1 MWVLLFTVGLLASL
15 GSPTLAQSPAPGS
28 AASPAYDSAHRPV
41 STQSAEAQ
49 RAFDEGLTLLDAFN
63 PREARRAFRQAAT
76 ADPNL
81 AMAYWGTALSYGVNI
96 NTDYDPVAQR
106 SGHDAIVQAQAHEAG
121 ASGVERALIAAAQER
136 YAAMGPG
143 DADRS
148 ARAFR
153 DAMAAVALKYPND
166 DDVLTLAAEAELD
179 VHAWNQ
185 WTSDGRPV
193 EGTERAI
200 AWLKTVLARDP
211 AHIQAEHLYIHAV
224 EASPHPGDALDAA
237 RRLAAYRFEPAAEHL
252 THMPA
257 HTFMRVGE
265 YTQAGESNTAAIA
278 MFDAYLAG
286 PHEPGHESY
295 RGHDCSFAVGAF
307 AMAGTY
313 TLARDS
319 AAQCGASSRKLLALT
334 AIRFRNWQD
343 LAPVANVTP
352 YTDAV
357 EALRAGNVAEATRDE
372 QTLRKDKGGTAPIAV
387 RVVQADIDAAHGQ
400 RDAQIA
406 DLVAAVELQDGL
418 GYGEPPAWYFPI
430 REALGAAYFEAGRY
444 GDAERAFR
452 DDLARNPQNPRSLYG
467 LARTLERENRAADA
481 AATDRAFQLAWQH
494 ADEPLTMEDI

>member
-1 MWVLLFTVGLLASL
+1 MWVLVLAAGLLASL
-15 GSPTLAQSPAPGS
+15 GSPTLAQSPAP
-28 AASPAYDSAHRPV
+28 ATATSPAYDSAHRPV
-41 STQSAEAQ
+41 STHSAEAQ

-63 PREARRAFRQAAT
+63 PREARRAFRQAAA

-96 NTDYDPVAQR
+96 NTDYDSGAQR
-106 SGHDAIVQAQAHEAG
+106 LGHDAIVQAHAHEQS
-121 ASGVERALIAAAQER
+121 ASPVERALIAAGHER
-136 YAAMGPG
+136 YAYAATG

-153 DAMAAVALKYPND
+153 DAMAAVAQRYPND

-179 VHAWNQ
+179 VHPWDQ
-185 WTSDGRPV
+185 WTSDGHPV

-211 AHIQAEHLYIHAV
+211 GHIQAEHLYIHAV

-237 RRLAAYRFEPAAEHL
+237 QRLTAYRFEPAAEHL

-257 HTFMRVGE
+257 HTYMRVGD
-265 YTQAGESNTAAIA
+265 YMQAGQSNAAAIA

-295 RGHDCSFAVGAF
+295 RGHDCSFAVSAF

-313 TLARDS
+313 AQARES
-319 AAQCGASSRKLLALT
+319 AAQCGASSHKLLALT
-334 AIRFRNWQD
+334 AIRFHNWQD

-357 EALRAGNVAEATRDE
+357 EALRAGNVGEATRDE
-372 QTLRKDKGGTAPIAV
+372 QTLEKDKSGTAPIAV
-387 RVVQADIDAAHGQ
+387 RVVQADVDAAHGQ
-400 RDAQIA
+400 RAAQIA
-406 DLVAAVELQDGL
+406 DLVAAVDLQDKL
-418 GYGEPPAWYFPI
+418 GYSEPPSWYFPV
-430 REALGAAYFEAGRY
+430 REALGAAYFEDARY
-444 GDAERAFR
+444 ADAERTFR

-467 LARTLERENRAADA
+467 LARTLERENRAAEA
-481 AATDRAFQLAWQH
+481 ATTDRAFALVWQH
-494 ADEPLTMEDI
+494 ADETLTMQDL